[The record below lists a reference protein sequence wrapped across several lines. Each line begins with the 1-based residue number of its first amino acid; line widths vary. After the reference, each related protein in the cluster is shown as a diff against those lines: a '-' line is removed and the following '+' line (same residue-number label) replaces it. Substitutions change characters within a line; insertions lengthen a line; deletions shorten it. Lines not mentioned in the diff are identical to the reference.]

1 MDVLVTGGA
10 GFIGSNLV
18 DSLAASGQD
27 VRVFDELSTGSL
39 DTLRDL
45 GGFGEV
51 ITGDVRDLDSVR
63 RAVDGVEV
71 VYHLAA
77 LPSVARSVADPLT
90 THAVN
95 VDGTLNVLVASRD
108 AGVRRVVY
116 ASSSSIYGNSLALPK
131 LEEMPPSPL
140 SPYAA
145 SKLSGE
151 AYCRVF
157 ARMYNLETVSLRF
170 FNVFGPRQDPASE
183 YAAVI
188 PRFIDRMLMGTP
200 PEIFGDGKQSRDFTY
215 VDNAVH
221 ALRLAALAGPDA
233 VGESLNVGCGEQTTL
248 LQLVEMINDVLG
260 TSIRPLFLSLRAGD
274 VRHSLADIS
283 KAHRLI
289 GYRPKVSVSGG
300 LAKTISWFA
309 HRSPISET
317 AS

>member
-95 VDGTLNVLVASRD
+95 VDGTLNVLRS
-108 AGVRRVVY
+108 
-116 ASSSSIYGNSLALPK
+116 
-131 LEEMPPSPL
+131 EEH
-140 SPYAA
+140 
-145 SKLSGE
+145 
-151 AYCRVF
+151 
-157 ARMYNLETVSLRF
+157 T
-170 FNVFGPRQDPASE
+170 SE
-183 YAAVI
+183 
-188 PRFIDRMLMGTP
+188 L
-200 PEIFGDGKQSRDFTY
+200 QSRP
-215 VDNAVH
+215 H
-221 ALRLAALAGPDA
+221 
-233 VGESLNVGCGEQTTL
+233 
-248 LQLVEMINDVLG
+248 LVC
-260 TSIRPLFLSLRAGD
+260 
-274 VRHSLADIS
+274 
-283 KAHRLI
+283 
-289 GYRPKVSVSGG
+289 
-300 LAKTISWFA
+300 
-309 HRSPISET
+309 
-317 AS
+317 